1 METTM
6 LKKFLSLTLIAAI
19 FFIQADVQ
27 AEAQAEAQVLDQK
40 NDQTNAQPTVPAVT
54 SPVPLQEPEPAN
66 LAQVLKPGVA
76 TIAAGTILEFGFVN
90 PLSSATAKV
99 GDDVPLRLLRPL
111 MAGDKTLLAEGTIV
125 HGRVTKASPAGPNCK
140 SGTVEWTI
148 DRLSFPD
155 GSTVKTFHRFPE
167 TDAKLRIPYRNQFR
181 PEDTNRF
188 ATAATYVLLAPL
200 TVIGG
205 AIIVVFLVLAGP
217 FFLGDIFTEHR
228 HPACTTPGK
237 DISWPSTTRVGV
249 EVNKKHTVRF

>member
-6 LKKFLSLTLIAAI
+6 LKKFLSLTLIATI

-27 AEAQAEAQVLDQK
+27 AEAQVIVR
-40 NDQTNAQPTVPAVT
+40 TNTESAPPAD
-54 SPVPLQEPEPAN
+54 PVQIPLQEPEPAN

-76 TIAAGTILEFGFVN
+76 TIAAGTILEFGFIN

-140 SGTVEWTI
+140 SGTLDWTI

-155 GSTVKTFHRFPE
+155 GTTVKTFHRFPE
-167 TDAKLRIPYRNQFR
+167 TDAKLRIPYRNQSR

-205 AIIVVFLVLAGP
+205 AIIVVILVFAGP

>member
-6 LKKFLSLTLIAAI
+6 LKKFLAVTLIAAI

-27 AEAQAEAQVLDQK
+27 AEAQAEAQVVEPASP
-40 NDQTNAQPTVPAVT
+40 QTTTSAVP
-54 SPVPLQEPEPAN
+54 SPVPPQEPEPAN

-155 GSTVKTFHRFPE
+155 GSTVKTFHEFPL
-167 TDAKLRIPYRNQFR
+167 TDAKIPILYRTQFP
-181 PEDTNRF
+181 PEKTNWF
-188 ATAATYVLLAPL
+188 ATTATYVLLAPL
-200 TVIGG
+200 TVVAGV
-205 AIIVVFLVLAGP
+205 IVLVFVGP
-217 FFLGDIFTEHR
+217 FLLPDLIGEHL
-228 HPACTTPGK
+228 HPSCTTPGK
-237 DISWPSTTRVGV
+237 DLDWPATTRVGV
-249 EVNKKHTVRF
+249 EVKKAHTLRF